1 MNLKMMRYIV
11 GSLIQFEAAF
21 LLLPALTALVFR
33 ENCIW
38 GFLGVAF
45 FCLAGGQLLKGKKP
59 LNATIFS
66 YEGYISVALCWILLS
81 ICGALPLYFSG
92 YFPNPVDALFEIVS
106 GFTTTGATILSDVEA
121 LPRSV
126 LMWRSF
132 SHWIGG
138 MGVLVFML
146 ALLPMAGASSMYL
159 MRAESPGPSV
169 GKLVPK
175 VRSTAKILYMIYF
188 FMTVAE
194 MILLVAAGCPVFDSV
209 NLAFATA
216 GTGGFGV
223 LNSSAGDYNT
233 AVQIILTVFM
243 ILFGVNFNVYF
254 LVYSR
259 KLKEALCSEE
269 VRAYIG
275 IIAAAIV
282 LITVNT
288 FSMFANA
295 GEAFLHSSFQVASI
309 ITTTGFS
316 SVDFDLW
323 PEFSRTI
330 LVLLM
335 FVGACA
341 GSTGGGIKVS
351 RIVIMGKTIA
361 KELAFISHPRNV
373 RKTRFEGK
381 PVEHEVLRSINVFLI
396 SYLAIFIFS
405 ALVISLDNFDGITN
419 FTAVASCINNIGP
432 GLAKVG
438 PTQNF
443 SIYSNLS
450 KLVLVF
456 DMLAGRLEIFPM
468 LVLGSIFVKKRHWNK
483 VRFGNRFV

>member
-1 MNLKMMRYIV
+1 MNHRMIRYII
-11 GSLIQFEAAF
+11 GSLIQMEAAMF
-21 LLLPALTALVFR
+21 LLPTITALIYKETV
-33 ENCIW
+33 CIA
-38 GFLGVAF
+38 AF
-45 FCLAGGQLLKGKKP
+45 MGTALFCVMAGHLLKGKKP
-59 LNATIFS
+59 EDVTIFS
-66 YEGYISVALCWILLS
+66 SEGYVSVAVCWVMMS
-81 ICGALPLYFSG
+81 ICGAIPLYFSG

-106 GFTTTGATILSDVEA
+106 GFTTTGATILGDVEI

-146 ALLPMAGASSMYL
+146 ALLPLAGASSMYL

-175 VRSTAKILYMIYF
+175 VRSTAKILYSIYF
-188 FMTVAE
+188 FMTMLE
-194 MILLVAAGCPVFDSV
+194 LILLLLAGCPLFDSV
-209 NLAFATA
+209 NLSFATA

-223 LNSSAGDYNT
+223 LNSSAGEYNGII
-233 AVQIILTVFM
+233 QIILTVFM

-254 LVYSR
+254 LIYTKNIKDAFKCEEARVY
-259 KLKEALCSEE
+259 L
-269 VRAYIG
+269 G
-275 IIAAAIV
+275 IIGASV
-282 LITVNT
+282 LLITINT
-288 FSMFANA
+288 FPMFSGFWETLRHVA
-295 GEAFLHSSFQVASI
+295 FQVASI

-316 SVDFDLW
+316 TVDFELW

-330 LVLLM
+330 LVILM

-351 RIVIMGKTIA
+351 RIVIMAKTIV
-361 KELAFISHPRNV
+361 KELAVMNHPRSV

-381 PVEHEVLRSINVFLI
+381 TVEHEVLRSINVFLI
-396 SYLAIFIFS
+396 AYLAVFVLS
-405 ALVISLDNFDGITN
+405 VLVISLDNLDGITN
-419 FTAVASCINNIGP
+419 FTAVASTINNIGP
-432 GLAKVG
+432 GLSRVG

-443 SIYSNLS
+443 AVYSNLS
-450 KLVLVF
+450 KLVLTF

-468 LVLGSIFVKKRHWNK
+468 LIMCTAGLKRKRWN
-483 VRFGNRFV
+483 

>member
-1 MNLKMMRYIV
+1 M
-11 GSLIQFEAAF
+11 
-21 LLLPALTALVFR
+21 
-33 ENCIW
+33 
-38 GFLGVAF
+38 
-45 FCLAGGQLLKGKKP
+45 
-59 LNATIFS
+59 
-66 YEGYISVALCWILLS
+66 S
-81 ICGALPLYFSG
+81 ICGAIPLYLSG

-106 GFTTTGATILSDVEA
+106 GFTTTGATILGDVEV

-138 MGVLVFML
+138 MGVLVFIL

-175 VRSTAKILYMIYF
+175 VRSTAKILYTIYLL
-188 FMTVAE
+188 MTILE
-194 MILLVAAGCPVFDSV
+194 MVLLAVAGCPLFDSV

-223 LNSSAGDYNT
+223 LNSSAGDYN
-233 AVQIILTVFM
+233 AVIQIILTVFM

-254 LVYSR
+254 LIYS
-259 KLKEALCSEE
+259 KNIKDAFKCEEA
-269 VRAYIG
+269 RIYIG
-275 IIAAAIV
+275 IIAAAV
-282 LITVNT
+282 LLISVNT
-288 FSMFANA
+288 YSMFRGA
-295 GEAFLHSSFQVASI
+295 GETLLHVSFQVASI

-316 SVDFDLW
+316 TVDFELW

-330 LVLLM
+330 LVILM

-351 RIVIMGKTIA
+351 RVAIMAKTII
-361 KELAFISHPRNV
+361 KELAVMKHPRNV

-396 SYLAIFIFS
+396 AYLGIFILS
-405 ALVISLDNFDGITN
+405 TLLISLDNFDGITN
-419 FTAVASCINNIGP
+419 FTAVASTINNIGP
-432 GLAKVG
+432 GLSRVG

-443 SIYSNLS
+443 SIFSNLS
-450 KLVLVF
+450 KLVLTF

-468 LVLGSIFVKKRHWNK
+468 LIMCTAGLKGKRWN
-483 VRFGNRFV
+483 

>member
-1 MNLKMMRYIV
+1 MNYRMIRYII
-11 GSLIQFEAAF
+11 GSLIQMEAALFLLPAFTALFCKEATCIAAF
-21 LLLPALTALVFR
+21 LGSALFCVVGGHLV
-33 ENCIW
+33 
-38 GFLGVAF
+38 
-45 FCLAGGQLLKGKKP
+45 KGKKP
-59 LNATIFS
+59 EDVTIFS
-66 YEGYISVALCWILLS
+66 SEGYVSVAVCWVMLS
-81 ICGALPLYFSG
+81 ICGAMPLYFSG

-106 GFTTTGATILSDVEA
+106 GFTTTGATILGDVEV

-132 SHWIGG
+132 SHWVGG

-175 VRSTAKILYMIYF
+175 VSSTAKILYAIYF
-188 FMTVAE
+188 ILTVAE
-194 MILLVAAGCPVFDSV
+194 FLLLMLAGCPLFDSV
-209 NLAFATA
+209 NLSFATA

-223 LNSSAGDYNT
+223 LNSSAGDYN
-233 AVQIILTVFM
+233 AAIQIILTVFM

-254 LVYSR
+254 LIFTKNIKDALR
-259 KLKEALCSEE
+259 CEEA
-269 VRAYIG
+269 RIYMG
-275 IIAAAIV
+275 IIGVSV
-282 LITVNT
+282 LLISVNT
-288 FSMFANA
+288 CSMFSGV
-295 GEAFLHSSFQVASI
+295 GETVRHVAFQVASI

-316 SVDFDLW
+316 TVDFELW

-330 LVLLM
+330 LVILM

-351 RIVIMGKTIA
+351 RVTIMAKTIV
-361 KELAFISHPRNV
+361 KELAVMNHPRNV

-396 SYLAIFIFS
+396 AYLGIFILS
-405 ALVISLDNFDGITN
+405 VLLISLDGLDGITN
-419 FTAVASCINNIGP
+419 FTAVASTINNIGP
-432 GLAKVG
+432 GLSKVG

-443 SIYSNLS
+443 SVYSSLS
-450 KLVLVF
+450 KLVLTF

-468 LVLGSIFVKKRHWNK
+468 LIMCTAGFKRKRWS
-483 VRFGNRFV
+483 

>member
-1 MNLKMMRYIV
+1 MNHRMIRYIIGTMV
-11 GSLIQFEAAF
+11 QVEAAMF
-21 LLLPALTALVFR
+21 LLPALTALLYS
-33 ENCIW
+33 ENRCIAA
-38 GFLGVAF
+38 FLGTAM
-45 FCLAGGQLLKGKKP
+45 FCLAGGQILKGKKP
-59 LNATIFS
+59 KNATIFS
-66 YEGYISVALCWILLS
+66 SEGYVSVAVCWIVLS

-106 GFTTTGATILSDVEA
+106 GFTTTGATILSDVEI

-175 VRSTAKILYMIYF
+175 VRSTAKILYTIYLL
-188 FMTVAE
+188 MTILE
-194 MILLVAAGCPVFDSV
+194 MALLVLAGCPVFDSV

-223 LNSSAGDYNT
+223 LNSSAGEYN
-233 AVQIILTVFM
+233 AVIQVILTVFM

-254 LVYSR
+254 LIYSR
-259 KLKEALCSEE
+259 NIKDAFKCEEA
-269 VRAYIG
+269 RIYIG
-275 IIAAAIV
+275 IIAAAV
-282 LITVNT
+282 ALISVNT
-288 FSMFANA
+288 WSMFRGA
-295 GEAFLHSSFQVASI
+295 GETLLHVSFQVASI

-316 SVDFDLW
+316 TVDFELW

-330 LVLLM
+330 LVILM

-351 RIVIMGKTIA
+351 RIAIMAKTIV
-361 KELAFISHPRNV
+361 KELAVMKHPRNV

-396 SYLAIFIFS
+396 AYLGIFVLS
-405 ALVISLDNFDGITN
+405 TLLISLDNFDGITN
-419 FTAVASCINNIGP
+419 FTAVASTINNIGP
-432 GLAKVG
+432 GLSRVG

-450 KLVLVF
+450 KLVLTF

-468 LVLGSIFVKKRHWNK
+468 LIMCTAVWRGKRWN
-483 VRFGNRFV
+483 

>member
-1 MNLKMMRYIV
+1 MNHRMICYIT
-11 GSLIQFEAAF
+11 GSLIQMEAAM
-21 LLLPALTALVFR
+21 LLVPALTALLYGERYSLLV
-33 ENCIW
+33 
-38 GFLGVAF
+38 FLGTALFCVA
-45 FCLAGGQLLKGKKP
+45 AGHLVKGKKP
-59 LNATIFS
+59 EDVTIFS
-66 YEGYISVALCWILLS
+66 SEGYVSVAVCWIVLS
-81 ICGALPLYFSG
+81 ICGAIPLYFSG

-106 GFTTTGATILSDVEA
+106 GFTTTGATILGDVEC

-138 MGVLVFML
+138 MGVLVFMM
-146 ALLPMAGASSMYL
+146 ALLPLAGASSMYL

-175 VRSTAKILYMIYF
+175 VRSTAKILYGIYF
-188 FMTVAE
+188 FMTVGE
-194 MILLVAAGCPVFDSV
+194 FLCLLAAGCPAFDAV
-209 NLAFATA
+209 NLSFATA

-223 LNSSAGDYNT
+223 LNSSAGEYN
-233 AVQIILTVFM
+233 AWIQVILTVFM

-254 LVYSR
+254 LIYSR
-259 KLKEALCSEE
+259 NIKDALRCEEARIYL
-269 VRAYIG
+269 G
-275 IIAAAIV
+275 IIGASVV

-288 FSMFANA
+288 LSLFRGPLETLRHAA
-295 GEAFLHSSFQVASI
+295 FQVASI

-316 SVDFDLW
+316 TVDFEQW
-323 PEFSRTI
+323 PELSRTI
-330 LVLLM
+330 LVILM

-351 RIVIMGKTIA
+351 RVAIMAKTIL
-361 KELAFISHPRNV
+361 KELAVMKHPRNV

-396 SYLAIFIFS
+396 AYLGIFILS
-405 ALVISLDNFDGITN
+405 VLLISLDNLDGITN
-419 FTAVASCINNIGP
+419 FTAVASTINNIGP
-432 GLAKVG
+432 GLSKVG

-450 KLVLVF
+450 KLVLTF

-468 LVLGSIFVKKRHWNK
+468 LIMCTAGLKGKRWS
-483 VRFGNRFV
+483 

>member
-1 MNLKMMRYIV
+1 MNLRMIRYIV
-11 GSLIQFEAAF
+11 GSLIQMEAAF
-21 LLLPALTALVFR
+21 LLLPALTALIYR
-33 ENCIW
+33 ESCIW
-38 GFLGVAF
+38 VFLGVALL
-45 FCLAGGQLLKGKKP
+45 CLIGGYFLRGRKP
-59 LNATIFS
+59 ENTTIFS
-66 YEGYISVALCWILLS
+66 SEGYISVALCWIMMS

-106 GFTTTGATILSDVEA
+106 GFTTTGATILSDVEI

-175 VRSTAKILYMIYF
+175 VRSTAKILYLIYF
-188 FMTVAE
+188 FMTILE
-194 MILLVAAGCPVFDSV
+194 MVLLVAAGCPLFDSV
-209 NLAFATA
+209 NLSFATA

-223 LNSSAGDYNT
+223 LNSSAADYN
-233 AVQIILTVFM
+233 AVIQVLLTVFM

-254 LVYSR
+254 LIYSGNIR
-259 KLKEALCSEE
+259 EAVRSEE
-269 VRAYIG
+269 VRAYFG
-275 IIAAAIV
+275 IIVVSIL
-282 LITVNT
+282 LIAGNT
-288 FSMFANA
+288 FSMFRGA
-295 GEAFLHSSFQVASI
+295 GEAVIHAAFQVASI

-316 SVDFDLW
+316 TVDFDLW

-351 RIVIMGKTIA
+351 RIVIMAKTVT
-361 KELAFISHPRNV
+361 KELSVIVHPRNV

-381 PVEHEVLRSINVFLI
+381 QVEHEVLRSINVFLI
-396 SYLAIFIFS
+396 AYLAIFTLS
-405 ALVISLDNFDGITN
+405 VLVVSLDNMDGVTN
-419 FTAVASCINNIGP
+419 FTAVASTINNIGP

-443 SIYSNLS
+443 SAFSNLS
-450 KLVLVF
+450 KIVLIF

-468 LVLGSIFVKKRHWNK
+468 LILGSLCVKKKHWS
-483 VRFGNRFV
+483 

>member
-1 MNLKMMRYIV
+1 MIRYII
-11 GSLIQFEAAF
+11 GSLIQMEAALFLLPAFTALIYGEVTCIAAF
-21 LLLPALTALVFR
+21 LGSAL
-33 ENCIW
+33 
-38 GFLGVAF
+38 
-45 FCLAGGQLLKGKKP
+45 FCVAGGHILKGKKP
-59 LNATIFS
+59 EDVTIFS
-66 YEGYISVALCWILLS
+66 SEGYVSVAICWIMLS
-81 ICGALPLYFSG
+81 ICGAMPLYFSG

-106 GFTTTGATILSDVEA
+106 GFTTTGATILNDVEI

-132 SHWIGG
+132 SHWVGG

-146 ALLPMAGASSMYL
+146 ALLPLSGGSSMYL

-175 VRSTAKILYMIYF
+175 VRSTAKILYVIYF
-188 FMTVAE
+188 VMTVLE
-194 MILLVAAGCPVFDSV
+194 LILLVLAGCPLFDSI
-209 NLAFATA
+209 NLSFATA

-223 LNSSAGDYNT
+223 LNSSAGDYN
-233 AVQIILTVFM
+233 AAIQIILTVFM

-254 LVYSR
+254 LIYSR
-259 KLKEALCSEE
+259 NIRDAFRCEEARIYMG
-269 VRAYIG
+269 VIG
-275 IIAAAIV
+275 ASIL
-282 LITVNT
+282 LISVNT
-288 FSMFANA
+288 FSMFQGI
-295 GEAFLHSSFQVASI
+295 GEMLRHVAFQVASI

-316 SVDFDLW
+316 TVDFELW

-330 LVLLM
+330 LVVLM

-351 RIVIMGKTIA
+351 RIAIMAKTIV
-361 KELAFISHPRNV
+361 KELSVMKHPRNV
-373 RKTRFEGK
+373 RKTWFEGK

-396 SYLAIFIFS
+396 AYLGIFILS
-405 ALVISLDNFDGITN
+405 TLIISLDNFDGVTN
-419 FTAVASCINNIGP
+419 FTAVASTINNIGP
-432 GLAKVG
+432 GLSRVG

-450 KLVLVF
+450 KLVLTF

-468 LVLGSIFVKKRHWNK
+468 LIMCTAGFRGKRWS
-483 VRFGNRFV
+483 

>member
-1 MNLKMMRYIV
+1 MNHRMIRYII
-11 GSLIQFEAAF
+11 GTLIQVEAALF
-21 LLLPALTALVFR
+21 LLPAFTALIYGEIR
-33 ENCIW
+33 CIAV
-38 GFLGVAF
+38 FLGTAL
-45 FCLAGGQLLKGKKP
+45 FCLAGGQLLKGKRP
-59 LNATIFS
+59 ENATIFS
-66 YEGYISVALCWILLS
+66 SEGYVSVAVCWIVMS
-81 ICGALPLYFSG
+81 ICGAVPLYLSG

-106 GFTTTGATILSDVEA
+106 GFTTTGATILGDVEC

-175 VRSTAKILYMIYF
+175 VRSTAKILYAIYLL
-188 FMTVAE
+188 MTVVE
-194 MILLVAAGCPVFDSV
+194 MVLLMLAGCPVFDSV
-209 NLAFATA
+209 NMAFATA

-223 LNSSAGDYNT
+223 LNSSAGEYS
-233 AVQIILTVFM
+233 ALVQVILTVFM

-254 LVYSR
+254 LIYT
-259 KLKEALCSEE
+259 KNLKDAFRCEEA
-269 VRAYIG
+269 RIYFG
-275 IIAAAIV
+275 IIAAAV
-282 LITVNT
+282 ALISINT
-288 FSMFANA
+288 FSMFSGA
-295 GEAFLHSSFQVASI
+295 GETILHVSFQVASI

-316 SVDFDLW
+316 TVDFELW

-330 LVLLM
+330 LVILM

-351 RIVIMGKTIA
+351 RIAIMAKTIA
-361 KELAFISHPRNV
+361 KELAVMIHPRNV

-396 SYLAIFIFS
+396 AYLAIFVASTLI
-405 ALVISLDNFDGITN
+405 ISLDGFDGITN
-419 FTAVASCINNIGP
+419 FTAVASTINNIGP
-432 GLAKVG
+432 GLSRVG

-450 KLVLVF
+450 KLVLTF

-468 LVLGSIFVKKRHWNK
+468 LIMCLMVFKRKRWN
-483 VRFGNRFV
+483 

>member
-1 MNLKMMRYIV
+1 MNLRMMRYIV
-11 GSLIQFEAAF
+11 GSLIQMEAAF
-21 LLLPALTALVFR
+21 LLLPLLTALIYGESCFF
-33 ENCIW
+33 I
-38 GFLGVAF
+38 FLGTAL
-45 FCLAGGQLLKGKKP
+45 FCLLGGYVLRGRRP
-59 LNATIFS
+59 ENVTIFS
-66 YEGYISVALCWILLS
+66 SEGYISVALCWIVMS
-81 ICGALPLYFSG
+81 VCGAIPLYLSG
-92 YFPNPVDALFEIVS
+92 YFANPVDALFEIVS
-106 GFTTTGATILSDVEA
+106 GFTTTGATILKDVEI
-121 LPRSV
+121 LPRSI

-146 ALLPMAGASSMYL
+146 AILPMAGASSMYL

-188 FMTVAE
+188 FLTIAE
-194 MILLVAAGCPVFDSV
+194 MILLIVAGCPIFDSV

-223 LNSSAGDYNT
+223 LNSSAGAYNT

-254 LVYSR
+254 LIYV
-259 KLKEALCSEE
+259 KNIKEAFKCEE
-269 VRAYIG
+269 ARFYLAIIG
-275 IIAAAIV
+275 ASIV
-282 LITVNT
+282 LIAINI
-288 FSMFANA
+288 FPMFGNVGQAV
-295 GEAFLHSSFQVASI
+295 LHSSFQVASI

-316 SVDFDLW
+316 TVDFDLW

-330 LVLLM
+330 LVVLM

-351 RIVIMGKTIA
+351 RICIMVKTVK
-361 KELAFISHPRNV
+361 KELAFIVHPRNV
-373 RKTRFEGK
+373 RKTCFEGK

-396 SYLAIFIFS
+396 TYLAIFVSSI
-405 ALVISLDNFDGITN
+405 LIISLDNLDGITN
-419 FTAVASCINNIGP
+419 FTAVASTLNNIGP
-432 GLAKVG
+432 GLNLVG

-443 SIYSNLS
+443 ALFSNFS
-450 KLVLVF
+450 KLVLIF

-468 LVLGSIFVKKRHWNK
+468 LVLGKCFMRKRRWN
-483 VRFGNRFV
+483 

>member
-1 MNLKMMRYIV
+1 MNHRMIRYIT
-11 GSLIQFEAAF
+11 GSLIQMEAAM
-21 LLLPALTALVFR
+21 LLVPALTALLYGERYSLLV
-33 ENCIW
+33 
-38 GFLGVAF
+38 FLGTALFCVA
-45 FCLAGGQLLKGKKP
+45 AGHLVKGKKP
-59 LNATIFS
+59 EDVTIFS
-66 YEGYISVALCWILLS
+66 SEGYVSVAVCWIVLS
-81 ICGALPLYFSG
+81 ICGAIPLYFSG

-106 GFTTTGATILSDVEA
+106 GFTTTGATILGDVES

-138 MGVLVFML
+138 MGVLVFMM
-146 ALLPMAGASSMYL
+146 ALLPLAGASSMYL

-175 VRSTAKILYMIYF
+175 VRSTAKILYGIYF
-188 FMTVAE
+188 FMTVGE
-194 MILLVAAGCPVFDSV
+194 FLCLLAAGCPAFDAV
-209 NLAFATA
+209 NLSFATA

-223 LNSSAGDYNT
+223 LNSSAGEYN
-233 AVQIILTVFM
+233 AWIQVILTVFM

-254 LVYSR
+254 LIYSR
-259 KLKEALCSEE
+259 NIKDALRCEEARIYL
-269 VRAYIG
+269 G
-275 IIAAAIV
+275 IIGASVV

-288 FSMFANA
+288 LSLFRGPLETLRHAA
-295 GEAFLHSSFQVASI
+295 FQVASI

-316 SVDFDLW
+316 TVDFEQW
-323 PEFSRTI
+323 PELSRTI
-330 LVLLM
+330 LVILM

-351 RIVIMGKTIA
+351 RDAIMAKTIL
-361 KELAFISHPRNV
+361 KELAVMKHPRNV

-396 SYLAIFIFS
+396 AYLGIFILS
-405 ALVISLDNFDGITN
+405 VLLISLDNLDGITN
-419 FTAVASCINNIGP
+419 FTAVASTINNIGP
-432 GLAKVG
+432 GLSKVG

-450 KLVLVF
+450 KLVLTF

-468 LVLGSIFVKKRHWNK
+468 LIMCTAGLKGKRWS
-483 VRFGNRFV
+483 